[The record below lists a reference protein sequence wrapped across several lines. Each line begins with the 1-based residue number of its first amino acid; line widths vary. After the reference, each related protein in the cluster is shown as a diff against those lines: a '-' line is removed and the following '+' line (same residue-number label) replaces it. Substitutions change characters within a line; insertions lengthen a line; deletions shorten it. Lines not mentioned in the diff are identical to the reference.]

1 MTVPQLGLH
10 AGGPLDPCTLVIF
23 GVTGD
28 LTYRKLAPALYDL
41 ACHGAFGE
49 RFNVVG
55 YGRRELDDDDL
66 LELLEGS
73 VNDFYGGA
81 SVDGQA
87 CRRVFT
93 KPRYVQGQFDDPEG
107 YRRLRAVID
116 EIEAGGGT
124 APNRVFYLA
133 TPPSLFPVIICLLG
147 QAGLG
152 GRAVTPGM
160 IAAAARE
167 AGLELPAL
175 SGAAPAV
182 AGGEGALTKSAAVT
196 EVTAAAVGAAAAD
209 AAAPDP
215 GPASD
220 VDDPIA
226 AAAEPAAGWTRIVIE
241 KPFGRDLQSARS
253 LNRIVRSVFHEKQVY
268 RIDHYL
274 AKETVQNIL
283 MFRFGNVMFE
293 PLWNRRYVDHVQI
306 TAAETLGVEHRGPYY
321 EEAGA
326 LRDMIQNHLM
336 QLLALVA
343 MEPPVAFHAEAVRD
357 EKVKV
362 LRAVRPLDRG
372 AVKHQ
377 TVRGQYGDGVI
388 GEQAVRAYREEERVS
403 PVSNVETYAALKLY
417 IDNWR
422 WEGVPFYLRTG
433 KRLPRR
439 VTEIAIEFKRPP
451 FLLFRK
457 VDLPVEEVQPNL
469 LVLRIQPDEG
479 ISLRFQSKVPG
490 EEVGLQSVTMEFSWG
505 SELNELPFSA
515 YETLLLDVIRGDATL
530 FNRDDQVEESWRLVQ
545 PVLENWAAD
554 GRDIDTYVAGSW
566 GPEAA
571 VELLASDG
579 RRWRRP

>member
-1 MTVPQLGLH
+1 MVHPRFRV
-10 AGGPLDPCTLVIF
+10 GGGAPLDPCTLIIF

-28 LTYRKLAPALYDL
+28 LTHRKLAPALYDL
-41 ACHGAFGE
+41 SCHGAFTQ
-49 RFNVVG
+49 RFTIVG
-55 YGRRELDDDDL
+55 YGRRELTDEGL
-66 LELLEGS
+66 LRLLEGAVS
-73 VNDFYGGA
+73 DFYGSG

-87 CRRVFT
+87 CQRVFT
-93 KPRYVQGQFDDPEG
+93 RPRYLQGEFDDPEG
-107 YRRLRAVID
+107 YARLRAAL
-116 EIEAGGGT
+116 EELEAAGD
-124 APNRVFYLA
+124 APPNRIFYLA
-133 TPPSLFPVIICLLG
+133 TPPSLFPLIICHLG

-167 AGLELPAL
+167 AGIDPVDLLTKDDLATG
-175 SGAAPAV
+175 GARLQG
-182 AGGEGALTKSAAVT
+182 GGEGALTAC
-196 EVTAAAVGAAAAD
+196 
-209 AAAPDP
+209 
-215 GPASD
+215 ASD
-220 VDDPIA
+220 ADD
-226 AAAEPAAGWTRIVIE
+226 EPLSGAGEPLIGRNGSTAGWTRIVIE
-241 KPFGRDLQSARS
+241 KPFGRDLPSARS
-253 LNRIVRSVFHEKQVY
+253 LNRIVRSVFHERQVY

-293 PLWNRRYVDHVQI
+293 PVWNRRYVDHVQI

-336 QLLALVA
+336 QLLTLVA
-343 MEPPVAFHAEAVRD
+343 MEPPVAFHAEAIRD

-362 LRAVRPLDRG
+362 LRAVRPLDRE
-372 AVKHQ
+372 AVKRQ
-377 TVRGQYGDGVI
+377 TVRGQYREGVI
-388 GEQAVRAYREEERVS
+388 GERTVRAYRQEERVS
-403 PVSNVETYAALKLY
+403 PTSNVETYAALELY

-433 KRLPRR
+433 KRLPKR

-457 VDLPVEEVQPNL
+457 ADMSITDVLPDL

-479 ISLRFQSKVPG
+479 ISLRFQAKVPG
-490 EEVGLQSVTMEFSWG
+490 EEMGLQPVTMDFSWG
-505 SELNELPFSA
+505 SQLDELPFSA

-545 PVLENWAAD
+545 PVLDAWGVESGEIDGYAA
-554 GRDIDTYVAGSW
+554 GTW

-571 VELLASDG
+571 VELLASKG